1 MARTCSSFAHHL
13 GLLEGAAVQLS
24 LADRTILVTG
34 GGSGIGKGVA
44 TAVVSA
50 GGNAM
55 LVGRNAD
62 RLVAAADE
70 IRSAAGDGAGEV
82 RYEPA
87 DVTNEDEVSAV
98 VEAATAWHGRLHGV
112 VHCAG
117 GSETIGPITQVD
129 SDAWRRT
136 VDLNVN
142 GSMYVLKHSA
152 REMVRGGG
160 GSFVGISSI
169 AASNTHRW
177 FGAYGVSKSAV
188 DHLMQL
194 GADELG
200 RVLGAGQLD
209 PTRTDPHRTRCRRH
223 RFAGAQRRLPD
234 QHAAAA
240 GRRGHRHRQRGGVP
254 AQRCSRAGSP
264 DRSSTSTAVRC
275 CAGAPTT
282 RRCSNRSSAPT
293 ACGVWSA
300 SRPGSCRRPPTS
312 SGRRRPTSRGARRHW
327 PAVSGN
333 GRAAGWRPGAAPATR
348 RPRPGPAGRP

>member
-1 MARTCSSFAHHL
+1 M
-13 GLLEGAAVQLS
+13 VQLS
-24 LADRTILVTG
+24 LADRTFIVTG

-44 TAVVSA
+44 AAVVAS
-50 GGNAM
+50 GGDVV

-62 RLVAAADE
+62 RLAAAKDE
-70 IRSAAGDGAGEV
+70 ITAQAGDGAGAV

-87 DVTNEDEVSAV
+87 DVTNEDEVSRM
-98 VEAATAWHGRLHGV
+98 VEAATAWHGRLNGV

-142 GSMYVLKHSA
+142 GTMYVLKHSA

-177 FGAYGVSKSAV
+177 FGAYGVSKAAI

-200 RVLGAGQLD
+200 ASWVRVNSIRPGLIRTELVALVLDSPELSEDYRVSTPLPRVGEVTDIANASVFLLSDASSWITGQVINVDGGQLV
-209 PTRTDPHRTRCRRH
+209 
-223 RFAGAQRRLPD
+223 
-234 QHAAAA
+234 
-240 GRRGHRHRQRGGVP
+240 RRGPDYSAMLEPVFGADGLRGV
-254 AQRCSRAGSP
+254 
-264 DRSSTSTAVRC
+264 V
-275 CAGAPTT
+275 
-282 RRCSNRSSAPT
+282 
-293 ACGVWSA
+293 
-300 SRPGSCRRPPTS
+300 
-312 SGRRRPTSRGARRHW
+312 
-327 PAVSGN
+327 
-333 GRAAGWRPGAAPATR
+333 
-348 RPRPGPAGRP
+348 